1 VAVSDYELVC
11 TDDGSFTLKSEHYGQ
26 AMHTMSGAFEE
37 ALLKHVIPSAIMDT
51 ASDRAAVLDVG
62 FGLGYNSTALIET
75 AALRNPPLFIDVTA
89 FEYDSEYLKL
99 MKQVEFEGTR
109 QFYHMK
115 AVEAL
120 ETGISSGDYFSIR
133 VLKGDARQ
141 SLKSL
146 PAICFDAVFHDPFL
160 PTPLSELRLNHPSV
174 FQYIQ
179 FHIQCR

>member
-1 VAVSDYELVC
+1 VAVSDYELVS
-11 TDDGSFTLKSEHYGQ
+11 TDDGSFSLRSEHYGE
-26 AMHTMSGAFEE
+26 AMYTMSGAFEE

-62 FGLGYNSTALIET
+62 FGLGYNSTALIESS
-75 AALRNPPLFIDVTA
+75 ALRNPPLFIDVTA
-89 FEYDSEYLKL
+89 FECDSEYLKL
-99 MKQVEFEGTR
+99 MKEVEFEGTR

-115 AVEAL
+115 AGEAL